1 MNTET
6 VWLALENSIN
16 ARRDQVIQLIQD
28 LVRIPS
34 FEGEGEVQALISK
47 WWRERGIEPDIWEPD
62 IQVLST
68 HPAFVDIDYDYHG
81 RPNQVVMF
89 KGQGGGRSLALNGH
103 TDVVPVD
110 PAPWTYGDPW
120 SGKYID
126 GRVYGRGSVDMKGG
140 LACGMIVMDALL
152 ENDIKLMGDLH
163 MQFVVDEENGGNG
176 TLDAILKGYRGD
188 ATIFLEPTS
197 PNYLVVSSR
206 GAQFF
211 RINVPG
217 KEAPIEHTRTTVNV
231 IEKAFILFQAIQSYA
246 SWRAAGADH
255 PLYDWDPTKIPV
267 AVCKIQAGSWPS
279 TLPALCIMEGSL
291 ECLPGEDIELIKEQF
306 KAYLLEAAG
315 QDNWLKEHP
324 PQIEWFGLR
333 FESAATASDAD
344 LIIEFTRSY
353 RHVTGNQPVILGGG
367 GSDLRL
373 PILYADSPSALFGP
387 AGGAIH
393 STDEY
398 VDIDTVM
405 EAARILGR
413 FILDWCGV
421 ADGLTRRKL

>member
-1 MNTET
+1 
-6 VWLALENSIN
+6 
-16 ARRDQVIQLIQD
+16 
-28 LVRIPS
+28 
-34 FEGEGEVQALISK
+34 
-47 WWRERGIEPDIWEPD
+47 
-62 IQVLST
+62 
-68 HPAFVDIDYDYHG
+68 
-81 RPNQVVMF
+81 
-89 KGQGGGRSLALNGH
+89 
-103 TDVVPVD
+103 
-110 PAPWTYGDPW
+110 
-120 SGKYID
+120 
-126 GRVYGRGSVDMKGG
+126 
-140 LACGMIVMDALL
+140 MILMDALL
-152 ENDIKLMGDLH
+152 ETGIKLKGDLQ

-176 TLDAILKGYRGD
+176 TLDAILHGYRGD

-197 PNYLVVSSR
+197 PNFLVISSR

-231 IEKAFILFQAIQSYA
+231 IEKAFLLFQAVQSYA

-279 TLPALCIMEGSL
+279 TFPSLCFMEGSL
-291 ECLPGEDIELIKEQF
+291 ECLPGEDIETTKEQF
-306 KAYLLEAAG
+306 KAYLLEAAS
-315 QDNWLKEHP
+315 QDDWLKENP

-333 FESAATASDAD
+333 FESAETASDSA
-344 LIIEFTRSY
+344 LITEFTRSY
-353 RHVTGNQPVILGGG
+353 QRVTGNLPAILGGG

-387 AGGAIH
+387 TGGAIH

-398 VDIDTVM
+398 VDVDSVM
-405 EAARILGR
+405 EVMRVLGR

-421 ADGLTRRKL
+421 AD